1 MICLFQVAIM
11 VVPEGQALCEF
22 GHRVLGNEGMDIT
35 ATLSVF
41 ALRAAAAILLIF
53 GFPFLGQ
60 FGKLL
65 FHHAGN
71 KLSLNT
77 RYRSEIGFIIN

>member
-41 ALRAAAAILLIF
+41 ALSPAAAPIVLVSDLHL
-53 GFPFLGQ
+53 LGQ

-65 FHHAGN
+65 FHDTGN
-71 KLSLNT
+71 
-77 RYRSEIGFIIN
+77 